1 MKKLWLAV
9 VVIGMTYST
18 YGQVWVGTDTFGSLN
33 TTNWSTSA
41 STDGF
46 GTVSVT
52 GGKVV
57 YTSINNVSNASGYLI
72 WNQSPTASTNWLT
85 TVDVHVSSLTLTTN
99 QYASA
104 SLYVTKAG
112 DFGTY
117 LNEKLSINLNGLV
130 LVSSGQNVTTTLT
143 DVTLGIGYNVSTGIL
158 TSYYDLTGS
167 SDVYQW
173 TTLNQVDV
181 SSWGN
186 SFTVALGGQ
195 SEYVNVSS
203 GQITLD
209 NFSIQ
214 TVPEPSQV
222 ILMGM
227 GGVMIFLFGRSRRN
241 SSSLKTVGT

>member
-9 VVIGMTYST
+9 VIIGMTYST
-18 YGQVWVGTDTFGSLN
+18 YGQVWVGTDAFGSLN

-41 STDGF
+41 ATDGF

-72 WNQSPTASTNWLT
+72 WNQSPTTSTNWLT

-117 LNEKLSINLNGLV
+117 LNEKLSINLNGLQ
-130 LVSSGQNVTTTLT
+130 LVSSGQSVTTTLT

-167 SDVYQW
+167 SDGYQW
-173 TTLNQVDV
+173 TTLNQINV

-186 SFTVALGGQ
+186 SFNVAIGGQ
-195 SEYVNVSS
+195 SEYFNVSS

-214 TVPEPSQV
+214 SVPEPSQLYLTV
-222 ILMGM
+222 I
-227 GGVMIFLFGRSRRN
+227 GGILLTLATVKRN
-241 SSSLKTVGT
+241 QKQSVTL